1 MQSLECSIAKRLIIM
16 NDVHLPINCL
26 SPIRAP
32 VGSPIPFYPCGKC
45 AACLSSS
52 ISRSQR
58 LLQYELSL
66 HRYTLFI
73 LLTYRDDNIPTF
85 ELTFDYSEGDYIDA
99 IATQDDT
106 FLSRFTI
113 TPNDYYEFSSI
124 YAKQH
129 GCSLQLP
136 ISPRERYSFNSL
148 CFDHVRAFI
157 KRLRRSLEKRNLQGF
172 SYACCGEYGPTTFRP
187 HYHLLLFFNDVRS
200 FSYVRE
206 HYYTRWEHGFT
217 NVQDYAGTDGRYITQ
232 YLTSSSGYA
241 VIRRYLPQFRP
252 RFLHSNH
259 LGFGRYS
266 RMSKG
271 VSISRQ
277 ARYSDLPFLSVPS
290 SRGIQFVLPHVS
302 YLSTE
307 FPKCPGLLFLPIWT
321 LCRAYS
327 VAFDYPF
334 RSFVRSRD
342 ALLANVVHSLITL
355 DDDNRFDFLRSYLP
369 AGWSGLLQD
378 SKVDYLY
385 SEQFSSLLYRFWLP
399 SLKLLDILLRDVGI
413 NFAYSDLYCYV
424 GRIRRFYL
432 DKGLYDLGLYYNSI
446 QELSKTKNSDVIY
459 DALLDDSCTDNPL
472 YNDYA
477 NSVITRLNRSV
488 KTKKLKDK
496 YTSNIFYNY
505 VKQK

>member
-1 MQSLECSIAKRLIIM
+1 M

-45 AACLSSS
+45 AACLSNS

-66 HRYTLFI
+66 HKYTLFI
-73 LLTYRDDNIPTF
+73 LLTYRDGDIPTY
-85 ELTFDYSEGDYIDA
+85 ELTFDYSDGDYISA
-99 IATQDDT
+99 IATQGNSY
-106 FLSRFTI
+106 LSRFTL
-113 TPNDYYEFSSI
+113 TLDDFNEFSSI

-129 GCSLQLP
+129 GRSLELP
-136 ISPRERYSFNSL
+136 ITPCQRYTFYSL
-148 CFDHVRAFI
+148 CYDHVRAFF
-157 KRLRRSLEKRNLQGF
+157 KRLRRSLEKRNLSGF
-172 SYACCGEYGPTTFRP
+172 SYAMCGEYGPTTFRP
-187 HYHLLLFFNDVRS
+187 HYHLLLFFDDFRT

-217 NVQDYAGTDGRYITQ
+217 NFQDYAGTDGRYITQ
-232 YLTSSSGYA
+232 YLTGSSSYA
-241 VIRRYLPQFRP
+241 VIRRFLPQFRP

-259 LGFGRYS
+259 LGFERYS

-271 VSISRQ
+271 FSLSQ
-277 ARYSDLPFLSVPS
+277 QTRYSDLPFLSVPS
-290 SRGIQFVLPHVS
+290 SRGIQSVLPHVS
-302 YLSTE
+302 YLASE
-307 FPKCPGLLFLPIWT
+307 FPKCPGLLSLPIWS

-327 VAFDYPF
+327 IAFEYPF
-334 RSFVRSRD
+334 RSFLRSKES
-342 ALLANVVHSLITL
+342 LLTDVVHSLITL
-355 DDDNRFDFLRSYLP
+355 DDDNRFDYLRSYLP
-369 AGWSGLLQD
+369 AGWSGLLQG

-399 SLKLLDILLRDVGI
+399 SLKLLDILLRDIGI

-424 GRIRRFYL
+424 NRIRRFYL
-432 DKGLYDLGLYYNSI
+432 DKGLCDLGFYYDSI
-446 QELSKTKNSDVIY
+446 EQLSKSKDSDVIY
-459 DALLDDSCTDNPL
+459 NALLDDSCTDNPL